1 MENNTIKKPMEN
13 KLTPVEW
20 LVQELINSGLLYPIS
35 EMSKTIE
42 QAKEMEKAKE
52 ISNEEIEEG
61 SRNYIQGDELSQFL
75 QRTFFISGAKWYR
88 EELRKKQDD

>member
-1 MENNTIKKPMEN
+1 MEN

-20 LVQELINSGLLYPIS
+20 LVQEISTKLGTNNLLDDLY
-35 EMSKTIE
+35 K
-42 QAKEMEKAKE
+42 QAKAMEKAKE

-88 EELRKKQDD
+88 EELRNK

>member
-42 QAKEMEKAKE
+42 QAKAMEKQQIIDAANLPIKDRWYVATKY
-52 ISNEEIEEG
+52 SNCGEQYYSKTYG
-61 SRNYIQGDELSQFL
+61 
-75 QRTFFISGAKWYR
+75 K
-88 EELRKKQDD
+88 

>member
-1 MENNTIKKPMEN
+1 MEN

-75 QRTFFISGAKWYR
+75 QRTFFTSGAKWYR
-88 EELRKKQDD
+88 EELRNK

>member
-1 MENNTIKKPMEN
+1 MEN
-13 KLTPVEW
+13 KQTAVEW
-20 LVQELINSGLLYPIS
+20 IFDKLLEEGPSGQLRWHLKYDIF
-35 EMSKTIE
+35 KIFE
-42 QAKEMEKAKE
+42 QAKEMEKAKAKE